1 MLEKI
6 IQNVIDHY
14 PDFSYEDVEEIC
26 QEFLDEQPAKIKE
39 ETKLKRLNK
48 FLEKEFEL
56 NKADLTTSLE
66 TKQYSLETI
75 PKYLFSGK
83 AEIQSSL
90 IQINNLH
97 KHIERTHLFEA
108 ADFQINKADKIALI
122 GKNWAGKTSLLKMIL
137 KTDEEFIP
145 DDGEIF
151 IAPWVKIWYLSQD
164 IFWENINKTLA
175 EEMDNIFPEINE
187 KIFRLQEIQEDWE
200 KWEEIE
206 ALNKFLVDIDWF
218 RKFELQKDILKYFWF
233 SQEQMWFKI
242 SQLSG
247 WEQTKVQIAKFLI
260 QDVDLLILDEPTNHL
275 DINGIL
281 FLEKFCTSWQKA
293 ILSISHDIRFIN
305 NTSNSI
311 AEISQKKIHKY
322 PGNYELYLQE
332 KQANFDK
339 LERDYNNQQKDL
351 KKTQDYID
359 RFRANSAKASSVQ
372 SRIKAMDKIEVLE
385 KPENETLVKDIHV
398 EVDKRLP
405 EIIMKISDVV
415 IWYDYPIVHL
425 PEYVEVKKS
434 DKIWII
440 WENWAWK
447 TTFLKTLLWELKLL
461 DGNIEINE
469 TLKIGSYSQVL
480 EDLDPNKNILEELL
494 ADFQDETKIRNMLGW
509 LLIIWEKVEQKI
521 STLSWWERA
530 KVALTKMLLVKPH
543 VIIMDEPTN
552 HLDIHS
558 KQVIKKMLQ
567 EFEGTTMI
575 VSHDRD
581 ILEAISNKIWLVK
594 SGFLNEYK
602 EMDRAFMEIWW

>member
-6 IQNVIDHY
+6 IQNVIDHH
-14 PDFSYEDVEEIC
+14 PDFSYEDVYEIC
-26 QEFLDEQPAKIKE
+26 QEFLHEQPAKIKE

-66 TKQYSLETI
+66 TKQYSLDTI

-97 KHIERTHLFEA
+97 KNIERTHLFEWA
-108 ADFQINKADKIALI
+108 NFQINKSDKIALI

-137 KTDEEFIP
+137 KTDEEFTP
-145 DDGEIF
+145 DQWEIF

-164 IFWENINKTLA
+164 IFWENINKTLQ

-206 ALNKFLVDIDWF
+206 QINKYLAEIDGF

-311 AEISQKKIHKY
+311 AEISQKKIQKY

-372 SRIKAMDKIEVLE
+372 SRIKAMDKVEVLE

-398 EVDKRLP
+398 EIDKRLP
-405 EIIMKISDVV
+405 EVVMKISDVV
-415 IWYDYPIVHL
+415 IWYDYPLVHL
-425 PEYVEVKKS
+425 PEYLEVKKS

-461 DGNIEINE
+461 DGSIEINE

-494 ADFQDETKIRNMLGW
+494 ADFQDETKIRNMLGG
-509 LLIIWEKVEQKI
+509 LLIIWDKVEQKI

-602 EMDRAFMEIWW
+602 EMERAFMEIWW